1 MDWSPATWWW
11 IVAGA
16 LVAAELVT
24 GTFYLLM
31 IALGCAAGALAAY
44 SGLGL
49 AGQIIVGA
57 VVGSAA
63 TALWHFKRAKQA
75 QSAPVELNRDVN
87 LDIGS
92 IVQVT
97 AWQSD
102 GTARVQYRGAGWAA
116 RYEGPGSP
124 QAGEHVIVAMRG
136 SQLGL
141 APAPS
146 RQ

>member
-11 IVAGA
+11 IAAGA
-16 LVAAELVT
+16 LVAAELLT

-31 IALGCAAGALAAY
+31 IALGCAAGAIAAY
-44 SGLGL
+44 AGLGL
-49 AGQIIVGA
+49 SAQIIVA
-57 VVGSAA
+57 ALVGSAA
-63 TALWHFKRAKQA
+63 TALWHFKRAQHA
-75 QSAPVELNRDVN
+75 RSAPVEHNRDVN

-92 IVQVT
+92 TVQVP

-116 RYEGPGSP
+116 RFEGPGAA
-124 QAGEHVIVAMRG
+124 QAGEHVIVAIRG
-136 SQLGL
+136 TELGL

>member
-1 MDWSPATWWW
+1 MDWSSATWWW
-11 IVAGA
+11 IAAGA

-31 IALGCAAGALAAY
+31 IALGCAAGAIAAY
-44 SGLGL
+44 AGVGL

-57 VVGSAA
+57 LVGSAG
-63 TALWHFKRAKQA
+63 TAAWHFKRAKQP
-75 QSAPVELNRDVN
+75 QSAPVEHNRDVN

-92 IVQVT
+92 TVQVP

-116 RYEGPGSP
+116 RFEGPGTP
-124 QAGEHVIVAMRG
+124 QTGEHVIVAMRG
-136 SQLGL
+136 SELGL
-141 APAPS
+141 APAPA

>member
-11 IVAGA
+11 IAAGT

-44 SGLGL
+44 TGLGL

-57 VVGSAA
+57 AA
-63 TALWHFKRAKQA
+63 TALWHLQRAKQPA
-75 QSAPVELNRDVN
+75 SAAVEHNRDVN

-92 IVQVT
+92 TVQVA

-102 GTARVQYRGAGWAA
+102 GTARIQYRGAGWAA
-116 RYEGPGSP
+116 RFEGTGAP
-124 QAGEHVIVAMRG
+124 QPGEHVIVSVRG

-141 APAPS
+141 APAS
-146 RQ
+146 ARA